1 MMFYRLSRNSRLKIA
16 YRDSKNSFT
25 MLYKSGNKAR
35 LSIGKNTPLD
45 LAFEWIIKNIDH
57 LEDNTMII
65 KKLEA

>member
-1 MMFYRLSRNSRLKIA
+1 MIVKTVLQCSN
-16 YRDSKNSFT
+16 
-25 MLYKSGNKAR
+25 KSGNKAL

>member
-25 MLYKSGNKAR
+25 MLYKNGNKAL